1 MPLSQT
7 QRIGTAAVASFLLA
21 SCTSVPITSYPKLA
35 SLDLEVMPLE
45 DLELAVRMQDD
56 FGVIEDS
63 AVISVSLVHD
73 ETGETLQRDFILDE
87 NPEPLA
93 PVLESKFK
101 SGYVIRRFKM
111 SEETAQEATE
121 YRALV
126 VAERDAEPGDQHEGM
141 FSARVG
147 FCMEPGGN
155 PFLDPRMTL
164 FLKTAPDQSFFT
176 MIKET
181 KMPIPRD
188 QKEQAIPCA
197 SE

>member
-1 MPLSQT
+1 MTFST
-7 QRIGTAAVASFLLA
+7 VSKRGAAMLA
-21 SCTSVPITSYPKLA
+21 GLIVVGCTSVPITSYPKLA
-35 SLDLEVMPLE
+35 AMDPETMALEN
-45 DLELAVRMQDD
+45 LELAVRMQDD
-56 FGVIEDS
+56 FGVIKDS
-63 AVISVSLVHD
+63 AVISVSLVHE

-87 NPEPLA
+87 NPEALT
-93 PVLESKFK
+93 PVLERNLK

-111 SEETAQEATE
+111 SEETAQDATE

-126 VAERDAEPGDQHEGM
+126 VAERDAETGDQHEGT

-147 FCMEPGGN
+147 FCIEPGGN

-164 FLKTAPDQSFFT
+164 FLKTAPEQSFFT

-188 QKEQAIPCA
+188 QKEQALPCDP
-197 SE
+197 E